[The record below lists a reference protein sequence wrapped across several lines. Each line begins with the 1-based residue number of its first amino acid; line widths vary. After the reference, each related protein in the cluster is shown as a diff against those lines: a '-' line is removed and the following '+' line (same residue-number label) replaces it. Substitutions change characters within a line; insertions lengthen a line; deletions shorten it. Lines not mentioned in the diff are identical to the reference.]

1 MFVLNAIWN
10 QLNSK
15 SMIRFKLFFLHSVI
29 RMVNCAE
36 QYIMDV
42 IPPWLWKAGNIFLGK
57 SNFLIFYRK
66 IVEILLHLSFRNNK
80 LFNNCVSR
88 EWKVLTTV
96 LVRVPTKKTLA
107 SRFFSIAVFLVLK
120 ITNKYVFAKI
130 SLWYLSCSICKNQTF
145 QNFRQLKI
153 TLFHRSISYL
163 EKFYSY

>member
-42 IPPWLWKAGNIFLGK
+42 IPPWLRKAGNIFLGK

-96 LVRVPTKKTLA
+96 LVHVPTKKTLA
-107 SRFFSIAVFLVLK
+107 ATFFSIAVFLVLK
-120 ITNKYVFAKI
+120 IINKYVFAKFHYGTV
-130 SLWYLSCSICKNQTF
+130 LQEQHSIANPHAQVDCFNGVWGP
-145 QNFRQLKI
+145 NFLC
-153 TLFHRSISYL
+153 LLGHF
-163 EKFYSY
+163 

>member
-66 IVEILLHLSFRNNK
+66 IVEILLHLSFRNNE

-88 EWKVLTTV
+88 EWKVLTTA
-96 LVRVPTKKTLA
+96 LVHVPTKKTLA

-120 ITNKYVFAKI
+120 IINMFLQNFIMVLFY
-130 SLWYLSCSICKNQTF
+130 KNSTPLQTLTPKLTALMVCEDQTF
-145 QNFRQLKI
+145 FVC
-153 TLFHRSISYL
+153 
-163 EKFYSY
+163 